1 VAEHAPAEPSPLRYL
16 LVWLTLVVLTFVT
29 WRLVYFDRGA
39 TGFFLGFGIAVAK
52 ATLVALFFMHL
63 WDQRGINRL
72 VFVVALCFLGILIG
86 LVVADAGTRFPLAIL
101 RGPVLAVPQR

>member
-1 VAEHAPAEPSPLRYL
+1 MIAPAHAEPSPWRYFAVWLILLALTTATWL
-16 LVWLTLVVLTFVT
+16 LVYV
-29 WRLVYFDRGA
+29 DRGA
-39 TGFFLGFGIAVAK
+39 AGFCIGLGIAFVK

-86 LVVADAGTRFPLAIL
+86 LVVADAATRFPLAL
-101 RGPVLAVPQR
+101 VRGPALPVPSR